1 MLAVYVLRQFSIEQL
16 NHLARVQAPD
26 TAVELAPELQRH
38 LGIGN
43 STGLG
48 MAPFLINHPQLIQ
61 QWIYGRERAL
71 ACARL

>member
-1 MLAVYVLRQFSIEQL
+1 MNTTLR
-16 NHLARVQAPD
+16 RY
-26 TAVELAPELQRH
+26 

-61 QWIYGRERAL
+61 QWILSRE
-71 ACARL
+71 CARQGAGSGAYGSRPLAPD

>member
-1 MLAVYVLRQFSIEQL
+1 MLAVYVLRQFSVDQL
-16 NHLARVQAPD
+16 NHLAEIESPEQAVP
-26 TAVELAPELQRH
+26 LRPELERD

-61 QWIYGRERAL
+61 NWV
-71 ACARL
+71 AR